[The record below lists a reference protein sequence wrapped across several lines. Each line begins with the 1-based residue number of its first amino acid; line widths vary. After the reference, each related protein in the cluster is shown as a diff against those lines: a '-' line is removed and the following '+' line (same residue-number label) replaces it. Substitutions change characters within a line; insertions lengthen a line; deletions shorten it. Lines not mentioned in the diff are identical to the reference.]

1 MCARD
6 RKFEWYLKDSDLWKD
21 SDFDDIDEVA
31 AEFEER
37 FAGFFQE
44 G

>member
-37 FAGFFQE
+37 FAGFFRE